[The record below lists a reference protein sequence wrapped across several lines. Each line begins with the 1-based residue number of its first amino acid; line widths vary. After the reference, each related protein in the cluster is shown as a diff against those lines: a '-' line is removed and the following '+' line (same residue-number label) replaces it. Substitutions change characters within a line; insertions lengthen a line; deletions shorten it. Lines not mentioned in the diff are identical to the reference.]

1 MWSGLASV
9 VAIQFVIFCIV
20 IVKYSGDIMDVFC
33 RGRGHLEY
41 NDDGTTEGVKYK
53 QYKPPKIAL
62 NNKVYIAE

>member
-33 RGRGHLEY
+33 RGRGHLDY
-41 NDDGTTEGVKYK
+41 NDDGTTEGVKY
-53 QYKPPKIAL
+53 
-62 NNKVYIAE
+62 